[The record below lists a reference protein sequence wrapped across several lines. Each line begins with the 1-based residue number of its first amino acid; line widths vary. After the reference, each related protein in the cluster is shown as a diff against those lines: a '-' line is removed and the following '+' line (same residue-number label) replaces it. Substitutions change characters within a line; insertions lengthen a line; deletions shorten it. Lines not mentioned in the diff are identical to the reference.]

1 MTYKEW
7 ESELLGYLKSLPEKE
22 KEEIINY
29 YREIYSDRS
38 DAGMKNE
45 DILSEFGAPMLCA
58 AKILKES
65 AGDIPNEKID
75 NVKEKTEQKDTGKIT
90 IDIEK
95 AKKKAKGIAKNLSVS
110 KIVGWFFIA
119 VLVIIPIYAV
129 IISVIASFAAAAISG
144 AALIIGGAVLA
155 VASPF
160 GLITGYTGSGVLATM
175 GMGLASAGVGAV
187 ITVIF
192 FLLTKYSAI
201 YFFKANKYIFR
212 RRDKQ

>member
-7 ESELLGYLKSLPEKE
+7 ESELLGYLRSLPEKE
-22 KEEIINY
+22 KTEVVNY
-29 YREIYSDRS
+29 YREIYSDRC

-45 DILSEFGAPMLCA
+45 DILAEFGAPMLCA

-65 AGDIPNEKID
+65 ASDVPNEKSES
-75 NVKEKTEQKDTGKIT
+75 VQEKTEQKDNKKIT

-95 AKKKAKGIAKNLSVS
+95 AKEKARGVIKNLSVS
-110 KIVGWFFIA
+110 KIVGWFFLA
-119 VLVIIPIYAV
+119 VLVIIPIYAA
-129 IISVIASFAAAAISG
+129 IISVIASFAVAAISG
-144 AALIIGGAVLA
+144 AALIVGGAVLT

-160 GLITGYTGSGVLATM
+160 GLITGYTGGGVLATM

-201 YFFKANKYIFR
+201 YFFKANKYIFKR
-212 RRDKQ
+212 RNK